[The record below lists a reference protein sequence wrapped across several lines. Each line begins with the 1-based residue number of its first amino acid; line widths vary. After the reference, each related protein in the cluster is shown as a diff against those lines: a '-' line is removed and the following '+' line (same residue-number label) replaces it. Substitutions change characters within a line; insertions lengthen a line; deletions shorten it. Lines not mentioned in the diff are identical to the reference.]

1 MILDIDLRK
10 FSSKTSIDYDHQ
22 YYRALKEVLQEYCDY
37 IIGIE
42 KLNLK
47 CKETTKDNCAKI
59 INCIEKYYNADI
71 VEAQNNIFL
80 ILKKYINSKFIVSQL
95 DRNYAFRGMAPD
107 ELHESYVNPDTEIY
121 NEMMKAELYFFKAR
135 LTNNYLKREDMLHI
149 PFDKRSIISTQ
160 RYSIPG
166 VPCLYLASTS
176 YGAWRELGKP
186 EESNFN
192 VAAYKIPKDLIIL
205 NLCQEPLFISGS
217 ASMMK
222 TDEDVKKVEEFIEI
236 FPLVMA
242 TSFTVAE
249 KDRKFKSEYMVSQ
262 LVMQVVK
269 RCEIDG
275 VAYLSKR
282 VRDSFAYPC
291 AVNLAIL
298 MPMDM
303 KNNEKYWKRSGE
315 IELTQPVKF
324 SRFLDEKKSK
334 EKLIR
339 DQCKA
344 YVNKIYF
351 EHVQAKIDM
360 FGDMVPY
367 IETKFAKFDECLVR
381 QTFQAFNKE

>member
-1 MILDIDLRK
+1 MDIDLTS
-10 FSSKTSIDYDHQ
+10 FSKKVFIDYDNQ
-22 YYRALKEVLQEYCDY
+22 YYCTLKRIFEEYCAY
-37 IIGIE
+37 IVGIKE
-42 KLNLK
+42 LDLQ
-47 CKETTKDNCAKI
+47 CKENTKDNCTKI
-59 INCIEKYYNADI
+59 INCIENYYNADI

-80 ILKKYINSKFIVSQL
+80 ILKKYLNSKFVVSKL
-95 DRNYAFRGMAPD
+95 DRNYAFRGIAPD

-121 NEMMKAELYFFKAR
+121 NEMMEAEHYFFKAR

-222 TDEDVKKVEEFIEI
+222 TSKDVKALEEFVEI

-269 RCEIDG
+269 RCGIDG

-282 VRDSFAYPC
+282 VRDSLAYPC

-334 EKLIR
+334 EKLMR

-351 EHVQAKIDM
+351 DHVQAKIDM

-367 IETKFAKFDECLVR
+367 IETKFAKFDEYLVR
-381 QTFQAFNKE
+381 QEFRLFNEE